1 MKEYNSVERRKKI
14 ITFSIIILLTAGITS
29 LLTAAFFKQDNKFND
44 VQLEETY
51 TAGASPVN
59 YEGLIHNN
67 NILSNRINSL
77 QQLDQKYAD
86 HLSSSGEKKKL
97 DSINLQIFVEEEVL
111 RGSIDSIF
119 LNGTGPGDSSLNNLS
134 NNMVA
139 TYRSILNNRQA
150 VTSLRTALNFK
161 NLSTD
166 DKVLLKL
173 QDQLQQKNKQLIT
186 LGNSLKNMGTEKN
199 TSIVKNDLTED
210 NSNGSGKKIADL
222 ENKVYLLT
230 SNNYILKQDNEK
242 FLKGQTD
249 VLKNSISSDV
259 SLKKKIAALQQKVD
273 VLDAELRLARVDC
286 NLTRVDAAQIISNS
300 RQRKQLL
307 SEASGILSSL
317 SNYEDADI
325 KKKVNEKITRLN
337 QVAANSRD

>member
-1 MKEYNSVERRKKI
+1 MKEYNSVKKGKKI
-14 ITFSIIILLTAGITS
+14 ITFSIIILFAVGIST
-29 LLTAAFFKQDNKFND
+29 LLTAAFFKKDKKFNE
-44 VQLEETY
+44 VKLEETY
-51 TAGASPVN
+51 KAGLSPVN

-67 NILSNRINSL
+67 NILSNRTNSL

-86 HLSSSGEKKKL
+86 HLSSSGERKML
-97 DSINLQIFVEEEVL
+97 DSINLQIFVAEEIL

-119 LNGTGPGDSSLNNLS
+119 LNSSGPVDSSLNNLS
-134 NNMVA
+134 NNMVT

-150 VTSLRTALNFK
+150 VTSLRTALNVK
-161 NLSTD
+161 SLSTD
-166 DKVLLKL
+166 DRMLFKL
-173 QDQLQQKNKQLIT
+173 QDELQQKNKQLIT
-186 LGNSLKNMGTEKN
+186 LENSLQNMGKEKN
-199 TSIVKNDLTED
+199 IPILKNTIKED
-210 NSNGSGKKIADL
+210 NASELGKKIADL

-230 SNNYILKQDNEK
+230 STNYILKQDNEK

-249 VLKNSISSDV
+249 ALKSNNTSDV
-259 SLKKKIAALQQKVD
+259 AFKNKTAALQQKVD

-300 RQRKQLL
+300 RQRKELL

-317 SNYEDADI
+317 SKYEDADI
-325 KKKVNEKITRLN
+325 KKKVHDKITRLN